1 MRRIAQYLPFCFLA
15 LGSVQFASAQTSF
28 DVNLGFGAF
37 HDKALPP
44 IVSGSDSV
52 TGNPCTSVQS
62 DPNCVL
68 TTTTTNGLSSFF
80 LGFGMDLMLK
90 KSFGAGFSWVLMP
103 ARSNYEAP
111 FSDPGV
117 GTVTYQF
124 RQHFIDFN
132 GIWSPIN
139 NKKFQLKIEPGIGD
153 AKFGIA
159 YNIQSCLTSTVCA
172 SQASPFPSTNHFD
185 IHAGVGVQVYVTDHI
200 FIRPQFDYHFVPNL
214 NQEFSSNSVIGGMIW
229 LGYSWGDR

>member
-15 LGSVQFASAQTSF
+15 LGSVQFAAAQTSF
-28 DVNLGFGAF
+28 DLNLGFGAF
-37 HDKALPP
+37 HDKALAPTG
-44 IVSGSDSV
+44 VDSV
-52 TGNPCTSVQS
+52 TGNPCTTGGT
-62 DPNCVL
+62 CVI
-68 TTTTTNGLSSFF
+68 TPTNGLGGFF

-90 KSFGAGFSWVLMP
+90 KNFGAGFSWDLMP
-103 ARSNYEAP
+103 VRSNYEP
-111 FSDPGV
+111 TFTVPGQ
-117 GTVTYQF
+117 GSYTLQY
-124 RQHFIDFN
+124 RQHFIDVN

-153 AKFGIA
+153 AKFGIS
-159 YNIQSCLTSTVCA
+159 YKQTSCVTSTICA
-172 SQASPFPSTNHFD
+172 SQTSPFPSSNHFD

-214 NQEFSSNSVIGGMIW
+214 NQEFGSNSVIGGMVW